1 MTDPAPS
8 RLIPFALAGAA
19 ALVAVGGVM
28 FWRASQTAPGPERGA
43 IHEVAVGT
51 ETCDPADFTLPAGR
65 TTFRITNASDR
76 PIEWEILDG
85 VMVVAERENIA
96 PGFKSD
102 LTVKLVPGAF
112 EITCGLL
119 SNPRGRLVVEPS
131 AESEAERIA
140 PPQTAFIGPLSE
152 YKVYL
157 VTQSRRLTAAAG
169 ALDQAVQA
177 GDLDAARQ
185 AWLDARLP
193 YRRMEAVTGRIAD
206 LENAI
211 DPLPDYLERREEDP
225 AFTGFHRLEMG
236 LWRDSSTEG
245 LAPVS
250 AGFLADVTALQDR
263 LREMK
268 LAPADLATTAA
279 QHAERMATGQIPLGE
294 DRWSGADLAGLA
306 AGLEGVEKQVRLLDP
321 LFRGASPEGAADV
334 DAALAGAHA
343 ALDATKTQGGW
354 PAYDTLDPAAR
365 EALARPF
372 QRLAEALA
380 AINPAIGLE

>member
-8 RLIPFALAGAA
+8 RLIPLALTGAA
-19 ALVAVGGVM
+19 ALVVAGGVM

-43 IHEVAVGT
+43 IHEVSVGT
-51 ETCDPADFTLPAGR
+51 KTCDPADFTLPAGR

-102 LTVKLVPGAF
+102 LTVKLVPGNF

-157 VTQSRRLTAAAG
+157 VTQSRRLTTAAE
-169 ALDQAVQA
+169 ALDRAVQA
-177 GDLDAARQ
+177 GDLDAAKQ

-193 YRRMEAVTGRIAD
+193 YRRMEVVTGRIAD

-211 DPLPDYLERREEDP
+211 DPLPDYLERREDDP

-236 LWRDSSTEG
+236 LWRDGSTEG

-250 AGFLADVTALQDR
+250 ERLLADVTALQDR
-263 LREMK
+263 LRGMK
-268 LAPADLATTAA
+268 LAPADLAATAS
-279 QHAERMATGQIPLGE
+279 QHADRMAAGQIPLGE
-294 DRWSGADLAGLA
+294 DRWAQSDLAGLD
-306 AGLEGVEKQVRLLDP
+306 AGLEGLEKQVRLLDP
-321 LFRGASPEGAADV
+321 LFRGASPDLGARV
-334 DAALAGAHA
+334 DAAFADAHA
-343 ALDATKTQGGW
+343 ALDATKDQGGW
-354 PAYDTLDPAAR
+354 PGYDTVDDPAR
-365 EALARPF
+365 TALAQPF
-372 QRLAEALA
+372 QHLSAVLAE
-380 AINPAIGLE
+380 INAAIGLE